1 MILFKNINILLL
13 DLIDYEIIVTLNL
26 FLNLKK
32 MLIFGFML
40 IFFINF
46 SSYLSAIIIIPFQT
60 YNPLLIKNEK
70 FFELIK
76 GASDKE
82 IIETIT
88 RNLVYTELI
97 IGMEKKQ
104 KIITFIEMG
113 NNELYFID
121 LNHHTGLPPLRE
133 IKNSNFS
140 YNNNYLLNNIFKLNF
155 YNSSLSDTYQYV
167 RSCPEYLDD
176 YYYDRDV
183 FAKEKIY
190 VKQKNKTTYKE
201 KYEPII
207 FFADFKEYESWDHR
221 PGVIGFELG
230 DSEFIQRLKQ
240 LKIIKN
246 YDWNIKYTNFSEEKG
261 EIIIGDLPHIY
272 DKKNYD
278 EDNLRVAN
286 ITSGNHHQWSLVF
299 DHIFIE
305 SNNSKIKYNYKRKN
319 DIGTF
324 YIEEFFILGTYD
336 YFSLIEKIFF
346 SKYIKENICQ
356 KQTHKKLGQDNEYY
370 HFMCYL
376 NDNKKLKEFL
386 NNFPSLTFYQG
397 EMDFNFTLDSNDLFT
412 IFPDNNRVL
421 FNVESYNDSNS
432 WVLGKPFFKKYQL
445 NFNHEENIIGYYTNS
460 NTNKYNKKSNVN
472 IYFII
477 FFIFIFAFLLFFK
490 LVFCKYNRKL
500 RANELEDNYNYISNS
515 DKDNEKELN

>member
-1 MILFKNINILLL
+1 MIFS
-13 DLIDYEIIVTLNL
+13 
-26 FLNLKK
+26 F
-32 MLIFGFML
+32 IF

-60 YNPLLIKNEK
+60 YNPLLIKDEK
-70 FFELIK
+70 FLELIK
-76 GASDKE
+76 RASDQE
-82 IIETIT
+82 IVETIS
-88 RNLVYTELI
+88 RNLVYTELN
-97 IGMEKKQ
+97 IGMEKGKKQ

-113 NNELYFID
+113 NYDLYFVD

-155 YNSSLSDTYQYV
+155 YNSSLSETYQYV
-167 RSCPEYLDD
+167 RSCPEYLED

-183 FAKEKIY
+183 FGKEQIY
-190 VKQKNKTTYKE
+190 LKQKNKTTYKE

-207 FFADFKEYESWDHR
+207 FYANFKEYEEWDHR
-221 PGVIGFELG
+221 PGVIGFEKG
-230 DSEFIQRLKQ
+230 DSEIIRRLKK

-246 YDWNIKYTNFSEEKG
+246 YDWNIKYTDYLGEKG

-286 ITSGNHHQWSLVF
+286 VTNGHHQWSLVF
-299 DHIFIE
+299 DHIYLE
-305 SNNSKIKYNYKRKN
+305 SNNTKIKYNYKGKYE
-319 DIGTF
+319 IGKF
-324 YIEEFFILGTYD
+324 FIEEFFILGTNE
-336 YFSLIEKIFF
+336 YFALIENIFF
-346 SKYIKENICQ
+346 SKYISENICQ
-356 KQTHKKLGQDNEYY
+356 KQTHKKLGEDNEYY

-376 NDNKKLKEFL
+376 KDNKKLKEFL
-386 NNFPSLTFYQG
+386 NNFPSLIFYQG

-421 FNVESYNDSNS
+421 FNVEFYNSSNS

-445 NFNHEENIIGYYTNS
+445 NFNSEENLISYYTNNANS
-460 NTNKYNKKSNVN
+460 NNYNKKNNVKIN
-472 IYFII
+472 FII
-477 FFIFIFAFLLFFK
+477 FFMFFFAFLFFLK
-490 LVFCKYNRKL
+490 VVFCKYNRKL
-500 RANELEDNYNYISNS
+500 RANELEDNYNYISNN
-515 DKDNEKELN
+515 DNEKELN